1 MECEQKELRVYR
13 KGKDILD
20 QFYLDE
26 DFNVPDMKRDVQLVI
41 LAEGKVSVEELKR
54 VENYIRVSGKIIFKV
69 LYVTDEGERK
79 ITSLDGKLPFEEMVY
94 TEEEPEENLFVKSAE
109 TEISVHVIHSRKL
122 NIKACIDLTVS
133 SDGSRDEELMLNVE
147 DGGEIL
153 HKRYKDYKVL
163 KLDAI
168 KKDTY
173 RIKEEFSIGGTKETL
188 GSLLWSDVICRKLD
202 TRITEDE
209 ILLQG
214 ELLVFAFYESVDE
227 KMDWIEHC
235 VPFQGKINCYGATD
249 SMYHEIYPDIN
260 DILIEMRMDED
271 GEMRVLFVEA
281 TLEVRVILYEEEEVK
296 VLDDVYS
303 LNKNC
308 LISREEKKVEKL
320 LMQNHIKCKVSETLS
335 LPEIKDDILQICHS
349 SARIQIDHTEVKEH
363 GIQAEGVLHVNF
375 LYVKPD
381 DKVPFDV
388 WQGMIP
394 FSCLMDSNEISE
406 DMISNLRATVEQL
419 SIGLLGSDEI
429 EVKAVIGIQGFM
441 KRPITIQNIEN
452 IVLNPMDIQ
461 TQEKMPG
468 IIGYVVK
475 QGDNLWELAKKYN
488 TTMESIA
495 KVNELEKMELKQG
508 QKILIFRENVSIL

>member
-1 MECEQKELRVYR
+1 MECEKKEFRVYR
-13 KGKDILD
+13 QGKDILD

-26 DFNVPDMKRDVQLVI
+26 DFNVPDMKRDVQSVI
-41 LAEGKVSVEELKR
+41 LAEGKVRIEDMKR
-54 VENYIRVSGKIIFKV
+54 VENYIRVSGKINFKV
-69 LYVTDEGERK
+69 LYVTDEGETK

-94 TEEEPEENLFVKSAE
+94 IEEEPGENLFVKSAE
-109 TEISVHVIHSRKL
+109 AEISVHAIHSRKL
-122 NIKACIDLTVS
+122 NVKACIDLIVS
-133 SDGSRDEELMLNVE
+133 SDGSGEEELILNVE
-147 DGGEIL
+147 DDGEIL
-153 HKRYKDYKVL
+153 HKKYKDYKIL
-163 KLDAI
+163 QLDTI

-173 RIKEEFSIGGTKETL
+173 RIKEEFSIGGTKETI

-202 TRITEDE
+202 TRITGDE

-214 ELLVFAFYESVDE
+214 ELLVFVFYESIDE
-227 KMDWIEHC
+227 KTDWIEHC

-260 DILIEMRMDED
+260 DIEIEIRMDED

-281 TLEVRVILYEEEEVK
+281 TLEVRVVLYEEDAVK
-296 VLDDVYS
+296 VLEDVYS

-308 LISREEKKVEKL
+308 LISREEKKFEQL
-320 LMQNHIKCKVSETLS
+320 LMQNHIKCKVSEKLS

-349 SARIQIDHTEVKEH
+349 SARIQIDHTEIKER
-363 GIQAEGVLHVNF
+363 GILAEGVLHVHF

-394 FSCLMDSNEISE
+394 FSCLMESNETSE
-406 DMISNLRATVEQL
+406 DMISNLHGTVEQL

-429 EVKAVIGIQGFM
+429 EVKAVIAIQSFM
-441 KRPITIQNIEN
+441 KKPVTIRNIEN
-452 IVLNPMDIQ
+452 IVLEPMDFQ
-461 TQEKMPG
+461 AQEKMPG
-468 IIGYVVK
+468 IVGYVVK

-495 KVNELEKMELKQG
+495 EVNELEKMELKQG
-508 QKILIFRENVSIL
+508 QKILIFRENISIL